1 MVYRIAVTRCRPRA
15 VRAIGT
21 IRCVPDTEVPLPDR
35 AEVAPEVVAALRSI
49 CLDLPEV
56 REEDAWVGTR
66 WRVRAKTF
74 AHVLAIADG
83 WPPAYARAASTD
95 GPATVLT
102 FRSRGPEL
110 EALGEV
116 GPPFFRP
123 VWHPEVVGMVLAAD
137 IDWDEVA
144 ELLTESYC
152 TLAPPRL
159 AAQVDRPSA

>member
-1 MVYRIAVTRCRPRA
+1 M
-15 VRAIGT
+15 
-21 IRCVPDTEVPLPDR
+21 VPDRP
-35 AEVAPEVVAALRSI
+35 EVAPEIVARLRAI
-49 CLDLPEV
+49 CLGLPDA
-56 REEDAWVGTR
+56 REEEAWVGTR
-66 WRVRAKTF
+66 WRVRTKTF

-110 EALGEV
+110 EALGAV

-123 VWHPEVVGMVLAAD
+123 VWHPEAVGMVVSPGT
-137 IDWDEVA
+137 DWDEIG

-152 TLAPPRL
+152 TLAPPSLVSR
-159 AAQVDRPSA
+159 VDRPPG

>member
-1 MVYRIAVTRCRPRA
+1 VV
-15 VRAIGT
+15 
-21 IRCVPDTEVPLPDR
+21 PDR
-35 AEVAPEVVAALRSI
+35 AEVAPEIVASLRSI
-49 CLDLPEV
+49 CLGLPDV
-56 REEDAWVGTR
+56 REEEAWVGTR
-66 WRVRAKTF
+66 WRVRTKTF

-110 EALGEV
+110 EALGAV

-123 VWHPEVVGMVLAAD
+123 VWHPEAVGMVLTD
-137 IDWDEVA
+137 GVDWDEIA

-152 TLAPPRL
+152 TLAPPSL
-159 AAQVDRPSA
+159 ASRVDRPSG

>member
-1 MVYRIAVTRCRPRA
+1 M
-15 VRAIGT
+15 
-21 IRCVPDTEVPLPDR
+21 PDR
-35 AEVAPEVVAALRSI
+35 AEVAPEIVASLRSI
-49 CLDLPEV
+49 CLGLPDV
-56 REEDAWVGTR
+56 RQEEAWVGTR
-66 WRVRAKTF
+66 WRVRTKTF

-110 EALGEV
+110 EALGAE

-123 VWHPEVVGMVLAAD
+123 VWHPEAVGMVLTD
-137 IDWDEVA
+137 EVDWDEIA

-152 TLAPPRL
+152 TLAPPSLVSR
-159 AAQVDRPSA
+159 VDRPSG

>member
-1 MVYRIAVTRCRPRA
+1 M
-15 VRAIGT
+15 
-21 IRCVPDTEVPLPDR
+21 PDR
-35 AEVAPEVVAALRSI
+35 AEVAPEIVASLRSI
-49 CLDLPEV
+49 CLGLPDV
-56 REEDAWVGTR
+56 REEEAWVGTR
-66 WRVRAKTF
+66 WRVRTKTF

-110 EALGEV
+110 EALGAV

-123 VWHPEVVGMVLAAD
+123 VWHPEAVGMVLTD
-137 IDWDEVA
+137 EVDWDEIA

-152 TLAPPRL
+152 TLAPPALVSR
-159 AAQVDRPSA
+159 VDRPSG